1 MSFLFG
7 KKNRQGHHNT
17 ALPPVSREAPSSVA
31 NPSTPTANG
40 PSKPLPNEKRSVAGG
55 AKSPPPGPPL
65 GSSFGSSV
73 HKEVGIHAPGPDR
86 GVDTRGQDGTG
97 GGQEK
102 DTLPVCPAQ
111 LKDEMCRCRFLF
123 TAIVLRSSAL
133 TCLPHSLLLPHL
145 GLVIATM
152 DLLHQT
158 LVILSTPGL
167 SEV

>member
-17 ALPPVSREAPSSVA
+17 ALPPVSREAPSSAA
-31 NPSTPTANG
+31 NPSIPTANG
-40 PSKPLPNEKRSVAGG
+40 PSKSSPNEKRSVAGG

-65 GSSFGSSV
+65 GSSFGSGV
-73 HKEVGIHAPGPDR
+73 HKELGIHATGPDR

-102 DTLPVCPAQ
+102 DFQPVFPPQ
-111 LKDEMCRCRFLF
+111 SKDKLRLLF
-123 TAIVLRSSAL
+123 TAIALGTSAL
-133 TCLPHSLLLPHL
+133 TCRSHSLLLPRL
-145 GLVIATM
+145 GLVIATT

-158 LVILSTPGL
+158 LVTLSTPGL